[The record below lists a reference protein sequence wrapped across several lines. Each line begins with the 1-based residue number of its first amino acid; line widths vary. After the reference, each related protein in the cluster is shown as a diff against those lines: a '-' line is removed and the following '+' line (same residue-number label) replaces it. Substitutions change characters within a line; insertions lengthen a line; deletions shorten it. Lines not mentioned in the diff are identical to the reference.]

1 MTRESP
7 DLTIIKLH
15 FNFNPTII
23 KPHFNFSPPRPY
35 LYISP
40 CYWYVMTT
48 DDNPMRVNIR
58 SDGRREWICEH
69 GIGHTVGVPEGKKN
83 DEEWWVHGCDGCCK
97 GVVV

>member
-1 MTRESP
+1 
-7 DLTIIKLH
+7 
-15 FNFNPTII
+15 
-23 KPHFNFSPPRPY
+23 
-35 LYISP
+35 
-40 CYWYVMTT
+40 MTT

-97 GVVV
+97 GVVG